1 MTGQTIRRR
10 LEKTEELMTLS
21 DNVPKIRITRI
32 YVEAADGYP
41 TGRVL
46 IVRDGKET
54 EAFYDPAALH
64 KHEVVW

>member
-10 LEKTEELMTLS
+10 LEKIEKLMTPH
-21 DNVPKIRITRI
+21 DDVPKIRITWI
-32 YVEAADGYP
+32 YVEADDGYP

-54 EAFYDPAALH
+54 EAFYDPAALR
-64 KHEVVW
+64 KHEIVW

>member
-10 LEKTEELMTLS
+10 LEKIEALM
-21 DNVPKIRITRI
+21 DPDRVPKIRITWI
-32 YVEAADGYP
+32 YVEADDGYP

-54 EAFYDPAALH
+54 EAFHDPAALH

>member
-1 MTGQTIRRR
+1 MTP
-10 LEKTEELMTLS
+10 
-21 DNVPKIRITRI
+21 DNVPKFRITRI

-41 TGRVL
+41 TGKVL

-54 EAFYDPAALH
+54 EAFYDPAALY